1 MRLGHEVL
9 GVDIDENKA
18 NQLADHLTQTV
29 IADATDDSAL
39 KEMDLHRFDATLV
52 AIGENIEASI
62 LCTMHLKS
70 LHAKEVWVKAITP
83 THHKIAEKLGAD
95 RIFHPEYE
103 MGLRVAQTMAH
114 PNMLDYIANCFF
126 IVAPELPPGCSRRS
140 LRRRPATG
148 GACWP
153 WG

>member
-1 MRLGHEVL
+1 MKKQFAVMGLGGFGESVARELMRLGHEVL

-62 LCTMHLKS
+62 LCT
-70 LHAKEVWVKAITP
+70 I
-83 THHKIAEKLGAD
+83 
-95 RIFHPEYE
+95 
-103 MGLRVAQTMAH
+103 
-114 PNMLDYIANCFF
+114 
-126 IVAPELPPGCSRRS
+126 
-140 LRRRPATG
+140 RRPH
-148 GACWP
+148 
-153 WG
+153 

>member
-1 MRLGHEVL
+1 MKKQFAVMGLGGFGESVARELMRLGHEVL

-62 LCTMHLKS
+62 LCCFLICLAHS
-70 LHAKEVWVKAITP
+70 SWFR
-83 THHKIAEKLGAD
+83 G
-95 RIFHPEYE
+95 
-103 MGLRVAQTMAH
+103 GL
-114 PNMLDYIANCFF
+114 C
-126 IVAPELPPGCSRRS
+126 
-140 LRRRPATG
+140 
-148 GACWP
+148 
-153 WG
+153 